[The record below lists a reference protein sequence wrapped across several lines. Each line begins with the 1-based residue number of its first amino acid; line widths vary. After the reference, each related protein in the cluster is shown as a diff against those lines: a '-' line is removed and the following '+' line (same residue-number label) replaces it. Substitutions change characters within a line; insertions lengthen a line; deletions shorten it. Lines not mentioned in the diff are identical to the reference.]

1 MKVEMKGNDL
11 VITIPANQNPE
22 LSKSGNSLIVASS
35 GGNKEQTHIQV
46 KGKNLIVGVNAYV
59 KR

>member
-1 MKVEMKGNDL
+1 MKGNDL